1 VYFPIPVFQRP
12 RKMSV
17 RYAGVIFTL
26 SVARDA
32 TLRAISQETDTTGC
46 AADSAFTLFEICR
59 SAG

>member
-1 VYFPIPVFQRP
+1 MCIFRFLSSNDLVKCRFDTL
-12 RKMSV
+12 
-17 RYAGVIFTL
+17 AIFTL